1 MARSIKFSKMEVAH
15 DMREVWDVL
24 SEEEQHMVESELKVV
39 RVKKNE
45 TVYRMGSRPEFI
57 FFLISGRIKVFRPGI
72 AGKRL
77 INRVLRPGQF
87 FGYRAAIAAEYYVTE
102 ASALEES
109 LLVVLP
115 VGVLLSLMLQN
126 ANLCRFFV
134 KALAVDLG
142 VADRRM
148 VSLTQKHVRGRLAD
162 TLLELIDTYGFE
174 AGGDTLDLKL
184 SREDLADLS
193 NMTTSNAIRTLSSF
207 VEEGL
212 IEVQGRTIRFLNIAE
227 MRRISQYG

>member
-24 SEEEQHMVESELKVV
+24 SEEEQHEVESQLKVV

-126 ANLCRFFV
+126 VNLCRFFV

-174 AGGDTLDLKL
+174 ALDLKL

-212 IEVQGRTIRFLNIAE
+212 IEVQGRTIRFLNIGE
-227 MRRISQYG
+227 IRRISQYG

>member
-1 MARSIKFSKMEVAH
+1 MARSIKFSKMDIAQ
-15 DMREVWDVL
+15 DMREVWELL
-24 SEEEQHMVESELKVV
+24 SEEEQRGVEGELKVV

-45 TVYRMGSRPEFI
+45 TVYRMGARPEYL
-57 FFLISGRIKVFRPGI
+57 FFLISGRIKIFRPGV

-77 INRVLRPGQF
+77 INRILRPGQF

-115 VGVLLSLMLQN
+115 ARVLLELMQRN
-126 ANLCRFFV
+126 ADLCRFFV
-134 KALAVDLG
+134 RALAVDLG

-162 TLLELIDTYGFE
+162 TLLELIDKNCFDGD
-174 AGGDTLDLKL
+174 GDTLDLKL

-207 VEEGL
+207 VDEGL
-212 IEVQGRTIRFLNIAE
+212 IEVQGRTIRFLNIEE
-227 MRRISQYG
+227 MRKISQYG

>member
-1 MARSIKFSKMEVAH
+1 
-15 DMREVWDVL
+15 
-24 SEEEQHMVESELKVV
+24 
-39 RVKKNE
+39 
-45 TVYRMGSRPEFI
+45 
-57 FFLISGRIKVFRPGI
+57 
-72 AGKRL
+72 
-77 INRVLRPGQF
+77 
-87 FGYRAAIAAEYYVTE
+87 
-102 ASALEES
+102 
-109 LLVVLP
+109 
-115 VGVLLSLMLQN
+115 MLQN
-126 ANLCRFFV
+126 VNLCRFFV

-212 IEVQGRTIRFLNIAE
+212 IEVQGRTIRFLNIGE
-227 MRRISQYG
+227 IRRISQYG

>member
-1 MARSIKFSKMEVAH
+1 MARSIKFSKMDIAQ
-15 DMREVWDVL
+15 DMREVWELL
-24 SEEEQHMVESELKVV
+24 SEDEQRGVEGELKVV

-45 TVYRMGSRPEFI
+45 TVYRMGARPEYL
-57 FFLISGRIKVFRPGI
+57 FFLISGRIKIFRPGV

-77 INRVLRPGQF
+77 INRILRPGQF

-115 VGVLLSLMLQN
+115 ARVLLELMQRN
-126 ANLCRFFV
+126 ADLCRFFV
-134 KALAVDLG
+134 RALAVDLG

-162 TLLELIDTYGFE
+162 TLLELIDKNCFDGD
-174 AGGDTLDLKL
+174 GDTLDLKL

-212 IEVQGRTIRFLNIAE
+212 IEVQGRTIRFLNIEE
-227 MRRISQYG
+227 MRKISQYG